1 MKFPRREFLHLAAGA
16 AALAGHVAHRQ
27 GARLSVAAGA
37 HLRRLSP
44 PSIANTNLY
53 SVLMDTPFAV
63 GTRVTS
69 RPPPRSV
76 RAAFPHTAPTSG
88 IDGSSLP

>member
-1 MKFPRREFLHLAAGA
+1 MSGWGQNLTH
-16 AALAGHVAHRQ
+16 ALQQTAF
-27 GARLSVAAGA
+27 
-37 HLRRLSP
+37 
-44 PSIANTNLY
+44 
-53 SVLMDTPFAV
+53 FAV

-88 IDGSSLP
+88 IDGNSVP